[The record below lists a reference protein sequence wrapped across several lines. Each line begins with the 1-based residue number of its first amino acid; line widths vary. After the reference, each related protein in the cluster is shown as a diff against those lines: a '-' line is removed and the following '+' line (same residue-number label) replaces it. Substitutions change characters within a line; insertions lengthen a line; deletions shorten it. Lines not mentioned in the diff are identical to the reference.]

1 VTLAVSDQKTFWIHS
16 DGKDFGPY
24 TKDQLRE
31 YLDSGH
37 LSMDQSACEADG
49 GSDWSTVGEILVN
62 CPEKENLSAS
72 RPMLSSPWASEPD
85 ESSSDP
91 AKVDMDQFFHWAKIE
106 LTERAKHGFDQ
117 NLYFG
122 TDIPEGKLLCV
133 YGGDLAHGYAA
144 NARSN
149 GEYPLALLDE
159 TILGDASYGILIT
172 DKGLYL
178 RDKHERKQMEFFA
191 FDEIVDVSIKRIM
204 LLRHLVIN
212 DLSKLCLTSTKKEV
226 ADLLVEV
233 IDYCREA
240 DMEAITKH
248 YDRRF
253 SQIDST
259 CHLTDFTRE
268 NYASYLFKL
277 LAILDDDE
285 TVFSILPGV
294 PSSLLAT
301 LVGAGSRELVA
312 LTTKRMIVVTE
323 GFHEEF
329 ALDSILYAVA
339 KGDEVIE
346 IYVTFNPNS
355 TEAQI
360 SRMTKVSSSGGA
372 VIRIEGLYD
381 KVANSHFV
389 IQCGEQD
396 PDSVEEEETT
406 VDDKLERIEKLFKLF
421 ERGALTEDEF
431 NREKKRILDS

>member
-1 VTLAVSDQKTFWIHS
+1 MGDQKTFWVHS

-37 LSMDQSACEADG
+37 LRLDQSACEADG
-49 GSDWSTVGEILVN
+49 GSDWSTVGQILGN
-62 CPEKENLSAS
+62 CAEKENGNLSVS
-72 RPMLSSPWASEPD
+72 RPTLSSPWASEID

-91 AKVDMDQFFHWAKIE
+91 DIVDMDQFFHWAKIE

-117 NLYFG
+117 NIYFG

-133 YGGDLAHGYAA
+133 YGGDFANGYAA

-149 GEYPLALLDE
+149 GEYPLVLLDE

-178 RDKHERKQMEFFA
+178 RDKHERKQKEFFA

-212 DLSKLCLTSTKKEV
+212 DLSKLCLISTKKQV

-240 DMEAITKH
+240 DMEAITNH
-248 YDRRF
+248 YDRRL
-253 SQIDST
+253 SQIDSS
-259 CHLTDFTRE
+259 CHLTDFTKE
-268 NYASYLFKL
+268 NYASYIFKL
-277 LAILDDDE
+277 LAILEDDE
-285 TVFSILPGV
+285 TVSSILPGV

-339 KGDEVIE
+339 KGDEAIE
-346 IYVTFNPNS
+346 IYINFNPES

-396 PDSVEEEETT
+396 PEPVEEEETT

-421 ERGALTEDEF
+421 ESGALTEDEF
-431 NREKKRILDS
+431 NREKKGILDS